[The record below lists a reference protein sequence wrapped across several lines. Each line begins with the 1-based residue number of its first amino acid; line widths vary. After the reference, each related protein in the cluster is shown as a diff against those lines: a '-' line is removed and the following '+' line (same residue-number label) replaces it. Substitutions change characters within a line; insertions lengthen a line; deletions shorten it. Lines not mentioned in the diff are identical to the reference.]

1 MFELL
6 NHVCTVWFASRRH
19 GFPLRY
25 FIWDVYLPFAMMTVV
40 AFCMVYGGVFFG
52 LGEVE
57 SLLDVVGWCL
67 VIELMMLALTAVI
80 VLRRQER
87 ELLCALMA
95 KKLWV
100 QKV

>member
-1 MFELL
+1 
-6 NHVCTVWFASRRH
+6 
-19 GFPLRY
+19 
-25 FIWDVYLPFAMMTVV
+25 MMTVV